1 MKGKYGMEVVEW
13 RGQTLVTK
21 RALELDA
28 PFSFGP
34 VQLEHGNAH
43 DENHQG
49 CNKFKDAYLGIRQFG
64 CVAERGRIQTFP
76 EEFSL

>member
-1 MKGKYGMEVVEW
+1 MRMGEEEG
-13 RGQTLVTK
+13 RGQTLVTT

-28 PFSFGP
+28 PFSLGP

-49 CNKFKDAYLGIRQFG
+49 CNTKFKDAYLGIHQFV
-64 CVAERGRIQTFP
+64 C
-76 EEFSL
+76 

>member
-1 MKGKYGMEVVEW
+1 MEAEKG

-28 PFSFGP
+28 PFSLGS

-49 CNKFKDAYLGIRQFG
+49 CNKFKDAYLGIRQL
-64 CVAERGRIQTFP
+64 VAENGRGY
-76 EEFSL
+76 